1 MERTNEQWTA
11 DLRAEGRPRDAALA
25 DLRSA
30 LLRGLRGALGGLGT
44 GEAELLEDVTQDAI
58 LRILDRLESFE
69 GKSRFLTWATAIAVR
84 LALTELR
91 RRRWKD
97 VSLEELTEKGS
108 VRLHRVTD
116 HESAAERR
124 LDRESILRTLQEL
137 MERALTQRQREVLLA
152 KLGGMPQEE
161 IARRMGSKRNAIYK
175 VAHDARKRL
184 QKGLEEAGY
193 PEADIRQVFGF

>member
-1 MERTNEQWTA
+1 MERTNEEWTA
-11 DLRAEGRPRDAALA
+11 DLRADGRPRDAALV
-25 DLRSA
+25 DLRRS
-30 LLRGLRGALGGLGT
+30 LLRGLRGALGGRGT
-44 GEAELLEDVTQDAI
+44 GEAELLEDVTQDAM

-108 VRLHRVTD
+108 VRLPRTSD

-161 IARRMGSKRNAIYK
+161 IARRMGSNRNAIYK